1 MRRPRTPSTN
11 GSPCAHD
18 ARYARRA
25 MPPREYGAP
34 KQVDATAPGDYL
46 EVMTKA
52 AFQAGMSWDVVEASR
67 EK

>member
-1 MRRPRTPSTN
+1 
-11 GSPCAHD
+11 
-18 ARYARRA
+18 